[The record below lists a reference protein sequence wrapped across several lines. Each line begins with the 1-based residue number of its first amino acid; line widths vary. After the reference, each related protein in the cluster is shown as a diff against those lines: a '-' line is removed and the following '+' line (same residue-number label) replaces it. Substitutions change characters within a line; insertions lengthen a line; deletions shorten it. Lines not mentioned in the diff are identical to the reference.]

1 MDEVDVKL
9 SRGDMQMVILAMQ
22 MATLRMDEKFG
33 AAVMAASS
41 HQAGVPQG
49 PSCGEGET
57 SANVVTQQE
66 T

>member
-1 MDEVDVKL
+1 MDEISVKL

-22 MATLRMDEKFG
+22 MATLRLDEKFG
-33 AAVMAASS
+33 AAVVAASS
-41 HQAGVPQG
+41 HQADVPQG

-57 SANVVTQQE
+57 SANITTQQE